1 MTATMNIEIKQLP
14 HGIGLSLPQYQTAD
28 SAGMDLPAAIE
39 STETIGPGERALIPA
54 GFALALPRSVEAQI
68 RPRSGLALKNGV
80 TVLNAPGTIDSDYR
94 GEISVLLINHGSE
107 PFVIKRGDRIAQMV
121 IAMVVQP
128 HLVEV
133 KNLSKTIRGEGGY
146 GSTGTNIAEK
156 IGAPGNGTDRS
167 SV

>member
-1 MTATMNIEIKQLP
+1 MDIEIKRLS
-14 HGIGLSLPQYQTAD
+14 HAIGLSLPQYQTLG

-39 STETIGPGERALIPA
+39 NTKVISPRERVLIPT
-54 GFALALPRSVEAQI
+54 GFSLALPSSLEAQI

-94 GEISVLLINHGSE
+94 GEISILLINHGSE

-121 IAMVVQP
+121 IAKVAQP

-133 KNLSKTIRGEGGY
+133 KNLSKTLRGEGGY
-146 GSTGTNIAEK
+146 GSTGTNTPEK
-156 IGAPGNGTDRS
+156 IGAPQNGTD
-167 SV
+167 

>member
-1 MTATMNIEIKQLP
+1 MDIEIKRLSHSMGLP
-14 HGIGLSLPQYQTAD
+14 LPQYQTLG

-39 STETIGPGERALIPA
+39 NTKVISPHERVLIPT
-54 GFALALPRSVEAQI
+54 GFSLALPSSVEAQI

-94 GEISVLLINHGSE
+94 GEISILLINHGSE

-121 IAMVVQP
+121 IAQVAQP
-128 HLVEV
+128 RLVEV

-146 GSTGTNIAEK
+146 GSTGANIPNK
-156 IGAPGNGTDRS
+156 IGAPQHGTD
-167 SV
+167 

>member
-1 MTATMNIEIKQLP
+1 MDIEIKRLSHSMGLP
-14 HGIGLSLPQYQTAD
+14 LPQYQTLG

-39 STETIGPGERALIPA
+39 NTKVISPGERVLIPT
-54 GFALALPRSVEAQI
+54 GFSLALPSSVEAQI

-94 GEISVLLINHGSE
+94 GEISILLINHGSE

-121 IAMVVQP
+121 IAQVAQP
-128 HLVEV
+128 RLVEV

-146 GSTGTNIAEK
+146 GSTGENIPNK
-156 IGAPGNGTDRS
+156 IGAPQHGTD
-167 SV
+167 